1 MKKTLFILTFL
12 LLCFSAKPQQVGLVL
27 SGGGAKG
34 LAHIGVLKAFEENG
48 IPIDYI
54 TGTSMGSIIGA
65 LYASGYTT
73 DEMTELFTSD
83 KFKTWLSGMTAE
95 NLRFFYKNEDPTAVW
110 LNLRMNVD
118 SVLKIYL
125 PTNIIS
131 SYQMD
136 FAFEEIMGQSAAA
149 ARYNFDSLMVPFRCV
164 ASDVYKKKPVIFKNG
179 HLSTAVRSSMAIPL
193 YFKPM
198 IYQGSLLFDG
208 GIYDNCP
215 IDVMENDFD
224 P

>member
-1 MKKTLFILTFL
+1 MKKTLLFLTFL
-12 LLCFSAKPQQVGLVL
+12 FFWVNALPQKVGLVL

-65 LYASGYTT
+65 LYSCGYTT
-73 DEMTELFTSD
+73 DEMTELFMSD
-83 KFKTWLSGMTAE
+83 KFKAWLSGMTAE
-95 NLRFFYKNEDPTAVW
+95 NLRFFYKNDDPTAVW

-136 FAFEEIMGQSAAA
+136 FAFEEIMGRAAA
-149 ARYNFDSLMVPFRCV
+149 AAKYNFDSLMVPFRCV
-164 ASDVYKKKPVIFKNG
+164 ASDVYKKKTVVFNADI
-179 HLSTAVRSSMAIPL
+179 
-193 YFKPM
+193 
-198 IYQGSLLFDG
+198 
-208 GIYDNCP
+208 
-215 IDVMENDFD
+215 
-224 P
+224 